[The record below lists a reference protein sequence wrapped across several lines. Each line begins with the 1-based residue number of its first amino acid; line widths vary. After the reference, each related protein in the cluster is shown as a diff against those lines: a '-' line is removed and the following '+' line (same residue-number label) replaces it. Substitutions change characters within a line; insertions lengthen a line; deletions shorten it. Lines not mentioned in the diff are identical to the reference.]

1 MRTNPMRQIITQIVK
16 NHDPQ
21 APTEWQPVVISR
33 RPQGTFQPVSNP
45 DRVKTQYSDVQ
56 TQKPCQD
63 IPNLWQRFQKWS
75 VTFWGDLVIGLLMLA
90 LTIPIGYLLIWAIM
104 AMWGY

>member
-1 MRTNPMRQIITQIVK
+1 MRANPMRQIITQIVK

-33 RPQGTFQPVSNP
+33 RPRGTIKPVSNSEAS
-45 DRVKTQYSDVQ
+45 KTQRCEPQD
-56 TQKPCQD
+56 QKPCQD
-63 IPNLWQRFQKWS
+63 IPNLWQRFQNWS
-75 VTFWGDLVIGLLMLA
+75 MTFWGDLILGFA
-90 LTIPIGYLLIWAIM
+90 LCAVAIPIGYLIIWAIL

>member
-1 MRTNPMRQIITQIVK
+1 MRANPMRQIITQIVK

-33 RPQGTFQPVSNP
+33 RPRGTIKPVSNP
-45 DRVKTQYSDVQ
+45 EALKTQRCGVQ
-56 TQKPCQD
+56 IEKPCQD
-63 IPNLWQRFQKWS
+63 IPNLWERFQIWS
-75 VTFWGDLVIGLLMLA
+75 QTFWGDIVIGGIICTIGMVIGFLILWHLL
-90 LTIPIGYLLIWAIM
+90 